1 MNFLNCQNY
10 NDVNETYN
18 DFVQKIVSVID
29 INVVLKKERGLK
41 QNTQDWFDGKIAD
54 EIKIRDKYLIKRK
67 SKLHIDKDFCNVAKC
82 KLQKKLL

>member
-1 MNFLNCQNY
+1 ML
-10 NDVNETYN
+10 
-18 DFVQKIVSVID
+18 SS
-29 INVVLKKERGLK
+29 KKERGLK

-67 SKLHIDKDFCNVAKC
+67 SKLHIDKDFCNATKC